1 MMLMREMKMRAHPRR
16 DVSLVIAGTGMSRSP
31 GCLCVV
37 MMNPQIT
44 NLHTVLYRLSRLPPV
59 SFYRYRYATKL
70 PREWCPLLIAWP
82 PTRST
87 RS

>member
-44 NLHTVLYRLSRLPPV
+44 NLHTVLYRYCTGTRPS
-59 SFYRYRYATKL
+59 YRANGVRF
-70 PREWCPLLIAWP
+70 
-82 PTRST
+82 
-87 RS
+87 